1 MKRLTKTAILLY
13 LMAALLP
20 LQARA
25 QRLLIPVGEV
35 IGLQLRDGQVKVAAY
50 DEHFGQAA
58 REAGIKIGD
67 VICQVDGE
75 AVSSAEEVRQLLK
88 DAGQTVSLTLL
99 RNGREQTLTFAPGRG
114 EEGARLGLYLKQ
126 GIAGI
131 GTVTWYDPA
140 THTFGTLGHGV
151 SSSRGE
157 LLAMTAGTVW
167 QAEISGVRKGKSG
180 EPGLLKGNITS
191 ADAIGSLL
199 KNTPQGVFGACTH
212 GWTGELLPTADFS
225 DVHTGKAFIR
235 STIAGE
241 DVQEYSVEILKIYP
255 EERRDYRNFLLKVTD
270 PRLLETTGG
279 IVQGMSG
286 SPIIQDGKL
295 VGAVTHVLV
304 GDPTMGYGIYIGN
317 MLDAAA

>member
-99 RNGREQTLTFAPGRG
+99 RNGREQTLTFAPDRG

-199 KNTPQGVFGACTH
+199 KNTPQGVLGACTH
-212 GWTGELLPTADFS
+212 GWTGELLPTADYS
-225 DVHTGKAFIR
+225 DVHTGKALIR

-304 GDPTMGYGIYIGN
+304 NDPTRGYGIFIEN
-317 MLDAAA
+317 MLDAAG

>member
-1 MKRLTKTAILLY
+1 MKRLTKTVILLW

-20 LQARA
+20 LQAGA
-25 QRLLIPVGEV
+25 QRLLIPVGRV
-35 IGLQLRDGQVKVAAY
+35 IGLQLRDGQVTVAAY

-67 VICQVDGE
+67 VIREVDGE
-75 AVSSAEEVRQLLK
+75 AVSSAEEVRQLLR
-88 DAGQTVSLTLL
+88 DAGQTVSLTLR
-99 RNGREQTLTFAPGRG
+99 RNGRDHILTFVPGRG

-140 THTFGTLGHGV
+140 SHTFGTLGHGV

-157 LLAMTAGTVW
+157 LLAMTGGSVW
-167 QAEISGVRKGKSG
+167 QANIAGVRKGKPG

-191 ADAIGSLL
+191 ADSIGSLL
-199 KNTPQGVFGACTH
+199 KNTPQGVFGEYTP
-212 GWTGELLPTADFS
+212 GWIGELLPVADYS
-225 DVHTGKAFIR
+225 DVHTGQAHIR

-255 EERRDYRNFLLKVTD
+255 EERRDSRNFLLKVTD
-270 PRLLETTGG
+270 PRLLEVTGG

-304 GDPTMGYGIYIGN
+304 SDSTRGYGIFIGN

>member
-1 MKRLTKTAILLY
+1 MKRLTKTAILLC

-25 QRLLIPVGEV
+25 ERLLIPVGEV

-67 VICQVDGE
+67 VIREVDGE
-75 AVSSAEEVRQLLK
+75 AVSSAEEVRQLLR
-88 DAGQTVSLTLL
+88 DAGHTVSLTLL

-157 LLAMTAGTVW
+157 LLAMTAGSVW

-191 ADAIGSLL
+191 ADSIGHLI
-199 KNTPQGVFGACTH
+199 KNTPKGVFGACTP
-212 GWTGELLPTADFS
+212 GWTGELLPVAEFS
-225 DVHTGKAFIR
+225 DVHTGKALIR

-270 PRLLETTGG
+270 PRLLEATGG

-286 SPIIQDGKL
+286 SPILQDGKL

-304 GDPTMGYGIYIGN
+304 NDPTRGYGIFIEN

>member
-1 MKRLTKTAILLY
+1 MKRFTKTAILLY

-25 QRLLIPVGEV
+25 QQLLIPVGEV

-67 VICQVDGE
+67 VIREVDGE

-199 KNTPQGVFGACTH
+199 KNTPQGVLGACTH
-212 GWTGELLPTADFS
+212 GWTGELLPTADYS
-225 DVHTGKAFIR
+225 DVHTGKALIR

-304 GDPTMGYGIYIGN
+304 NDPTRGYGIFIEN
-317 MLDAAA
+317 MLDAAG

>member
-25 QRLLIPVGEV
+25 QQLLIPVGEV

-131 GTVTWYDPA
+131 GTVTWYDPT

-191 ADAIGSLL
+191 ADAIGTLL
-199 KNTPQGVFGACTH
+199 KNTPQGVFGACPH

-225 DVHTGKAFIR
+225 DVHTGRALIR

-304 GDPTMGYGIYIGN
+304 NDPTRGYGIFIEN